1 MEREFLNFLETMN
14 LYMFHLFNGSQ
25 DHLLLPFMRY
35 MGLASV
41 TFSGSLLAL
50 IYFCNPRH
58 EMPTVLRVGGT
69 VVLALVFSA
78 VIQQF
83 YVADRPFVLG
93 LGQQLAYHKPDASFP
108 SDHATFGWAMF
119 MGMLVAGKRA
129 AALVMLPVA
138 ILLSW
143 SRIFLGLHFP
153 VDILGAIAV
162 SLTGGFCM
170 IIAERPVLGAMHWL
184 QKILRR
190 KPYPAE

>member
-1 MEREFLNFLETMN
+1 MESEFAKFLEAMN
-14 LYMFHLFNGSQ
+14 LYMFHFFNGSQ
-25 DHLLLPFMRY
+25 DHLLLPVMRY

-50 IYFCNPRH
+50 IYFCNPRR
-58 EMPTVLRVGGT
+58 ELPTILRVGGT

-83 YVADRPFVLG
+83 YMADRPFVLG
-93 LGQQLAYHKPDASFP
+93 LGEQLAYHKPDASFP

-129 AALVMLPVA
+129 AAIVMLPVA
-138 ILLSW
+138 LLLSW

-153 VDILGAIAV
+153 VDILGAMIV
-162 SLTGGFCM
+162 SLGGGICLLS
-170 IIAERPVLGAMHWL
+170 AEKPVVATIVWL
-184 QKILRR
+184 QKSLRR